1 MQEGGLLLVAPEHR
15 LSLHLKWHELRGAAI
30 GGSAEA
36 AAAVAELDGLAGMRF
51 VDVMDES
58 DELMHHR
65 WAGGRAGDTGM

>member
-1 MQEGGLLLVAPEHR
+1 MQEGGLLLVAPEQR

-30 GGSAEA
+30 CGSAEA
-36 AAAVAELDGLAGMRF
+36 TSAVAELSGLAGVRF

-65 WAGGRAGDTGM
+65 WAGGQAGGTGT